1 MLRQAIRL
9 VSSVLVLSASALAGV
24 AGEPH
29 FFGAPPNVLFIAID
43 DLRPELGCYGATV
56 AQTPHLDRLAGRS
69 LRFDRAYCQVP
80 VCGASRASLLTS
92 ILPTRQRYV
101 GFDAWAERDAP
112 GTPTLPQVFR
122 EAGYTT
128 LASGKIFHHP
138 ADTADRSWSEPV
150 WNPAIGHLHSHDPST
165 TAERSAAGRGRLY
178 ESPDVPDDA
187 YKDGQVAHRLREDL
201 RRLAAAGRPFFLAG
215 GFSRPHLPFYAPQR
229 YWDRYNRATLPLA
242 AYRERPAGAPSALR
256 GSSEYR
262 TYAFGEFTD
271 GTEEFHRMMLHGY
284 LASVSYVDELLGGV
298 LDELARLGLAENTI
312 VVVWSDHGWHLGE
325 HGFWGKH
332 NTLHRALRVPLLVS
346 VPGRTTGGATA
357 ARVELLDLFPTLC
370 ELAGL
375 KPPPTVQGRSFAA
388 VLGDPQR
395 EFRDVVYS
403 RFGPGEAVI
412 AGNFIY
418 TSYGQAGEM
427 LFDLQADPD
436 ERQNLAGRE
445 DFGNVLATMRQ
456 HLRSRQE
463 EAARAHLQP

>member
-1 MLRQAIRL
+1 MRL
-9 VSSVLVLSASALAGV
+9 VILPQPRLLFLAALATLTLT
-24 AGEPH
+24 
-29 FFGAPPNVLFIAID
+29 GAERPGTPTPSVLFIAID

-112 GTPTLPQVFR
+112 GAPTLPQVFR

-138 ADTADRSWSEPV
+138 ADTADRSWNEPV
-150 WNPAIGHLHSHDPST
+150 WVPPQSHFLALDPVARATVSP
-165 TAERSAAGRGRLY
+165 AGRGRIY
-178 ESPDVPDDA
+178 ESPAVPDDA
-187 YKDGQVAHRLREDL
+187 YNDGQVAARLRADL
-201 RRLAAAGRPFFLAG
+201 RRLAADGRPFFLAG
-215 GFSRPHLPFYAPQR
+215 GFVRPHLPFYAPQR
-229 YWDRYNRATLPLA
+229 YWDRYDRATLPLA

-271 GTEEFHRMMLHGY
+271 GTEEFHRMMRHGY

-298 LDELARLGLAENTI
+298 LDEMERLGLKENTI

-388 VLGDPQR
+388 VLEDPQR

-403 RFGPGEAVI
+403 RFGPGDAVI
-412 AGNFIY
+412 AGDFIY

-427 LFDLQADPD
+427 LFDLQADPG

-456 HLRSRQE
+456 HLRSRQD
-463 EAARAHLQP
+463 EAAHARLQP